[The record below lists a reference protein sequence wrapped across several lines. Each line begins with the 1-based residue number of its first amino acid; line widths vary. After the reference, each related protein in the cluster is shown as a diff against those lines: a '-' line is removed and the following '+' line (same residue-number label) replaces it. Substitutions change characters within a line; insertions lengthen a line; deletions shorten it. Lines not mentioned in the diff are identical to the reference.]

1 MPTHKHEV
9 FKSIKMSNIS
19 DIHVF
24 KQFLLTGKHIRY
36 VCLQFEIDLKVSNVT
51 SNFEVL
57 LGVAGFTSV
66 GRPVFISTQ
75 SQFLTQN
82 SLQISQIKV
91 SPLDPNGKHLLLKF
105 QAVWL
110 CRLGEIIHQS
120 LISGR

>member
-1 MPTHKHEV
+1 M
-9 FKSIKMSNIS
+9 
-19 DIHVF
+19 
-24 KQFLLTGKHIRY
+24 
-36 VCLQFEIDLKVSNVT
+36 NVT
-51 SNFEVL
+51 SNFEVF

-66 GRPVFISTQ
+66 GRPVFILTQ
-75 SQFLTQN
+75 SQFLTQS

-120 LISGR
+120 LILGCQPKMAVPRVECLFQALSLSLWMVFSDLLCVIVVL

>member
-1 MPTHKHEV
+1 M
-9 FKSIKMSNIS
+9 
-19 DIHVF
+19 
-24 KQFLLTGKHIRY
+24 
-36 VCLQFEIDLKVSNVT
+36 NVT

-66 GRPVFISTQ
+66 GRPVFVSTQ

-91 SPLDPNGKHLLLKF
+91 IPLDPNKKHLLLKF
-105 QAVWL
+105 QDVWL

-120 LISGR
+120 LISGRRPKMAVPCVDLI